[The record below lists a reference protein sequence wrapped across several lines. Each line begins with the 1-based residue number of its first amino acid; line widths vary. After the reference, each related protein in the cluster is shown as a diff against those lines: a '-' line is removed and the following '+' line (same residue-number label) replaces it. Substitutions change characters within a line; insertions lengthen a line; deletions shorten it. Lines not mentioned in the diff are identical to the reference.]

1 MLNGVVHFCLRVQ
14 TIFRKFLTPVKRS
27 RIMYT

>member
-14 TIFRKFLTPVKRS
+14 TILEISLTPAQRS
-27 RIMYT
+27 PIMDT